1 MSNEEHSTHEE
12 TKPLYFGNLSRRA
25 TEKDVER
32 ALEDKGF
39 KVSKIGI

>member
-1 MSNEEHSTHEE
+1 MSNEEHSNEDNR
-12 TKPLYFGNLSRRA
+12 PLYFGNLSRRA